1 MAAQELFIS
10 KQYRSQSE
18 IQRAQAGIKVAIEA
32 IEEQIRLIS
41 RVNQAESE
49 DKLQG
54 LIVVVQEI
62 GRKSSEV
69 IAMVSGSSD

>member
-1 MAAQELFIS
+1 M
-10 KQYRSQSE
+10 
-18 IQRAQAGIKVAIEA
+18 AIEA

-49 DKLQG
+49 DRLQG

-62 GRKSSEV
+62 GRKCSEV
-69 IAMVSGSSD
+69 ISMISESSCEKENVKQSIKVL

>member
-1 MAAQELFIS
+1 M
-10 KQYRSQSE
+10 
-18 IQRAQAGIKVAIEA
+18 AIEA

-49 DKLQG
+49 DRLQG

-69 IAMVSGSSD
+69 ISMISESSCEKENVKQSIKVL

>member
-1 MAAQELFIS
+1 MAAQELFIG
-10 KQYRSQSE
+10 KQFRCLSE
-18 IQRAQAGIKVAIEA
+18 IERGQAGIKVAIEA
-32 IEEQIRLIS
+32 IQEQIRLIS

-62 GRKSSEV
+62 GRKSSE
-69 IAMVSGSSD
+69 IISMVGGSSD

>member
-1 MAAQELFIS
+1 M
-10 KQYRSQSE
+10 
-18 IQRAQAGIKVAIEA
+18 AIEA